1 MLILNLFLYLI
12 LKGLQMKKIIVVGA
26 TGKLGREVVEG
37 LEKDYEVI
45 KASRSGPDLK
55 IDAFDFE
62 SVSDVFASVGP
73 FDGLVSCIGGTPFKL
88 FEELSMEDFATGL
101 STKCFSQLNL
111 AKAAI
116 PFLSDNGSITL
127 TSGIIG
133 DEPILAG
140 SCAAAA
146 NGALNMCVSTLAAEY
161 AGKLRINIVSPSII
175 ENSVDYYGMLFDG
188 FEPTSKE
195 SIIQA
200 YRRTISAPISG
211 RVFRQTRSL

>member
-1 MLILNLFLYLI
+1 
-12 LKGLQMKKIIVVGA
+12 MKKIIVVGA
-26 TGKLGREVVEG
+26 TGKLGKVVVEG
-37 LEKDYEVI
+37 LQKDYEVI
-45 KASRSGPDLK
+45 RASRSGPDLK

-73 FDGLVSCIGGTPFKL
+73 FDGLVSCIGGTPFKT
-88 FEELSMEDFATGL
+88 FDELTMEDFASGL

-111 AKAAI
+111 AKEAI
-116 PFLSDNGSITL
+116 PFLRENGSITL

-133 DEPILAG
+133 DEPIIAG

-188 FEPTSKE
+188 FEPTSNE
-195 SIIQA
+195 SVILA
-200 YRRTISAPISG
+200 YRRTISAPITGQVLSL
-211 RVFRQTRSL
+211 TRAL

>member
-1 MLILNLFLYLI
+1 
-12 LKGLQMKKIIVVGA
+12 MKKIIVVGS
-26 TGKLGREVVEG
+26 TGRLGRVVVSG
-37 LEKDYEVI
+37 LEDYEVI
-45 KASRSGPDLK
+45 RAGRSGPDLK
-55 IDAFDFE
+55 IDALDFE
-62 SVSDVFASVGP
+62 SVSNVFASVGS
-73 FDGLVSCIGGTPFKL
+73 FDGLVSCIGGTPFKT
-88 FEELSMEDFATGL
+88 FEELTMEDFATGL
-101 STKCFSQLNL
+101 SKKCFSQLNL

-116 PFLSDNGSITL
+116 PFLTVNGSITL

-175 ENSVDYYGMLFDG
+175 ENSVEDYGMLFDG
-188 FEPTSKE
+188 FEPTSEKR
-195 SIIQA
+195 IIEV

-211 RVFRQTRSL
+211 RVLRQTRSL

>member
-1 MLILNLFLYLI
+1 
-12 LKGLQMKKIIVVGA
+12 MKKIVVVGA
-26 TGKLGREVVEG
+26 TGRLGRVVVGG
-37 LEKDYEVI
+37 LSDYEVVR
-45 KASRSGPDLK
+45 AGRSGPDLK
-55 IDAFDFE
+55 IDALDFE
-62 SVSDVFASVGP
+62 SVSDVFDSIGT
-73 FDGLVSCIGGTPFKL
+73 FDGLISCIGGTPFKT
-88 FEELSMEDFATGL
+88 FEELTMEDFALGL
-101 STKCFSQLNL
+101 SKKCFSQLNL

-116 PFLSDNGSITL
+116 PYLTENGSITL

-175 ENSVDYYGMLFDG
+175 ENSVEDYGMLFDG
-188 FEPTSKE
+188 FEPTSKKRIVE
-195 SIIQA
+195 A

-211 RVFRQTRSL
+211 RVLRQTRSL

>member
-1 MLILNLFLYLI
+1 
-12 LKGLQMKKIIVVGA
+12 MKKIVVVGA
-26 TGKLGREVVEG
+26 TGRLGRVVVGG
-37 LEKDYEVI
+37 LNDYEVVR
-45 KASRSGPDLK
+45 AGRSGPDLK
-55 IDAFDFE
+55 IDALNFE
-62 SVSDVFASVGP
+62 SVSDVFASIGT
-73 FDGLVSCIGGTPFKL
+73 FDGLISCIGGTPFKT
-88 FEELSMEDFATGL
+88 FEELTMEDFALGL
-101 STKCFSQLNL
+101 SKKCFSQLNL

-116 PFLSDNGSITL
+116 PYLTENGSITL

-175 ENSVDYYGMLFDG
+175 ENSVEDYGMLFDG
-188 FEPTSKE
+188 FEPTSKKRIVE
-195 SIIQA
+195 A

-211 RVFRQTRSL
+211 RVLRQTRSL

>member
-1 MLILNLFLYLI
+1 
-12 LKGLQMKKIIVVGA
+12 MKKIVVVGA
-26 TGKLGREVVEG
+26 TGRLGRVVVGG
-37 LEKDYEVI
+37 LNDYEVVR
-45 KASRSGPDLK
+45 AGRSGPDLK
-55 IDAFDFE
+55 IDALDFE
-62 SVSDVFASVGP
+62 SVSDVFASVGT
-73 FDGLVSCIGGTPFKL
+73 FDGLISCIGGTPFKT
-88 FEELSMEDFATGL
+88 FEELTMEDFALGL
-101 STKCFSQLNL
+101 SKKCFSQLNL

-116 PFLSDNGSITL
+116 PYLTENGSITL

-175 ENSVDYYGMLFDG
+175 ENSVEDYGMLFDG
-188 FEPTSKE
+188 FEPTSEKR
-195 SIIQA
+195 IIEV

-211 RVFRQTRSL
+211 RVLRQTRSL

>member
-1 MLILNLFLYLI
+1 
-12 LKGLQMKKIIVVGA
+12 MKKIVEVGA
-26 TGKLGREVVEG
+26 TGKLGKEVVEG
-37 LEKDYEVI
+37 LETDYEVNR
-45 KASRSGPDLK
+45 ASRSGPDLK

-62 SVSDVFASVGP
+62 SVSDVFSSIGS
-73 FDGLVSCIGGTPFKL
+73 FDGLVSCIGTAPFKP
-88 FEELSMEDFATGL
+88 FDELSMEDFTSGL
-101 STKCFSQLNL
+101 STKCLSQLNL

-116 PFLSDNGSITL
+116 PFLTENGSITL

-133 DEPILAG
+133 DEPILGGAV
-140 SCAAAA
+140 AAAA
-146 NGALNMCVSTLAAEY
+146 NGALNMCVSILAAEY

-175 ENSVDYYGMLFDG
+175 ENSVEHYGMLFDG

-211 RVFRQTRSL
+211 RVLCQTRSL

>member
-1 MLILNLFLYLI
+1 
-12 LKGLQMKKIIVVGA
+12 MKKIVVVGA
-26 TGKLGREVVEG
+26 TGRLGREVVSG
-37 LEKDYEVI
+37 LTDYEVI
-45 KASRSGPDLK
+45 RAGRTGPDLI
-55 IDAFDFE
+55 IDALDFE
-62 SVSDVFASVGP
+62 SVSDVFASVGT
-73 FDGLVSCIGGTPFKL
+73 FDGLISCIGGTPFKT
-88 FEELSMEDFATGL
+88 FEELTMEDFALGL
-101 STKCFSQLNL
+101 SKKCFSQLNL

-116 PFLSDNGSITL
+116 PYLTENGSITL

-175 ENSVDYYGMLFDG
+175 ENSVEDYGMLFDG
-188 FEPTSKE
+188 FEPTSKKRIVE
-195 SIIQA
+195 A

-211 RVFRQTRSL
+211 RVLRQTRSL